1 LLLTEPLLERDG
13 KLQRA
18 TVTGRKRVANGNSV
32 GNFNS
37 NPLLNTRIY
46 IAMFPD
52 GHVAEYSVNVI
63 ADAIY
68 QSINSDGLDELL
80 FEAIIGHESNENAL
94 QAESETKI
102 YHQRLGNMCSLERW
116 DNILVSNSR
125 HEELLSNTAG

>member
-18 TVTGRKRVANGNSV
+18 TVTGRKRDANGNSV

-68 QSINSDGLDELL
+68 QSTNSDGLDELL
-80 FEAIIGHESNENAL
+80 FEAIIGHESNENAFTSRIRDKNL
-94 QAESETKI
+94 PPKAGKYVQPGKMGQ
-102 YHQRLGNMCSLERW
+102 HLG
-116 DNILVSNSR
+116 IQ
-125 HEELLSNTAG
+125 